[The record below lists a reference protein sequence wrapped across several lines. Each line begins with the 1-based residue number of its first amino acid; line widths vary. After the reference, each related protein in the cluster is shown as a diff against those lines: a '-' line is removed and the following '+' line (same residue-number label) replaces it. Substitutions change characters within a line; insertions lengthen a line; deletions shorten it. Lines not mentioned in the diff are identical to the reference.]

1 MRKMLS
7 LFLLKLLLY
16 SDSIQSEW
24 DDIYKLYS
32 LMLYTTII
40 FVYAYMSTQYMFI
53 TQITIY

>member
-1 MRKMLS
+1 MLS

-32 LMLYTTII
+32 LMLYTILI

-53 TQITIY
+53 T